1 MTKINIGIRLPPKSS
16 RIWDSLYL
24 VNQSRRGRKAYLA
37 EFQEASGFEKVEGRD
52 WDREVKVKWI
62 KEQVG
67 EENESEGDQET
78 TQEESRQAGEEYV
91 LLCQSVRRRAKEEA
105 IYSGPKSAL

>member
-1 MTKINIGIRLPPKSS
+1 M
-16 RIWDSLYL
+16 
-24 VNQSRRGRKAYLA
+24 
-37 EFQEASGFEKVEGRD
+37 
-52 WDREVKVKWI
+52 KVKWI

-105 IYSGPKSAL
+105 IYSGAEERFMKALEGLQKRGRSRPFKGARKNPYRDRALTGATFPSAALLFY